1 MKKGKVNTVDVMPLV
16 AKRMQEM
23 ANPGIEEAKKSATAA
38 QARNANARRKMLES
52 FSENGG
58 EKGLATMWMALERVM
73 TRLQDRMP
81 QIGALFEGAM
91 NVFAK
96 AVDGFMDI
104 SDALFFG
111 KESELTRK
119 LSEFG
124 LSLTGIRDF
133 IATMTGMLAALAEK
147 LGVGG
152 SIAAVLATIGGVKLA
167 KKYASTKAGE
177 ALENATGG
185 LLGSSNNLAA
195 YSMPGFKALRVFVVN
210 TDHGADYIDADG
222 KRQKTS
228 FPPNAGPPKP
238 TMVDKLKKLGKGAM
252 NGGATLLVNP
262 VTATAVAVG
271 AGAYLHPNQ
280 GSLGVTADPGFM
292 SGSHMGDFDM
302 AGSADKYVKNNI
314 TQAAPVVEQAR
325 HATFNMGIAQSIKLD
340 AKIDI
345 KAGTSDEALSMFK
358 SQLQTEV
365 FQPFMLTSL
374 KEAQST
380 FSNYAK

>member
-58 EKGLATMWMALERVM
+58 EKGLATMWMALERVF

-81 QIGALFEGAM
+81 QIGALFENAM
-91 NVFAK
+91 NIFAK

-111 KESELTRK
+111 KESDLTRK

-167 KKYASTKAGE
+167 KKYASTKVGE

-210 TDHGADYIDADG
+210 TDYGADYIDADG

-228 FPPNAGPPKP
+228 LPPNAGPPKP

-252 NGGATLLVNP
+252 NGGATLLLNP
-262 VTATAVAVG
+262 ATTTAVAVG
-271 AGAYLHPNQ
+271 AAAYLHPNQ
-280 GSLGVTADPGFM
+280 DSLGVTADPGFM